1 MGKTSI
7 NATPHCVLVSD
18 PAHPGRQ
25 NVQASCFF
33 VLTCIRIFVFLA
45 IIVESESPQVDGP
58 AGAEN
63 EPRRGR
69 HGVMARRYSVL
80 AAPPLQVEDFLARR
94 GCRLTFMARWLLF
107 LLVTCMS
114 LSWPTIQGI
123 IRVLTEEIDILLLTY
138 EKLIPMVATV
148 KEVAVAVREAATT
161 YKPEKYA
168 ASRSLEALA
177 NGVIRALH

>member
-7 NATPHCVLVSD
+7 KATPHCALVSD

-33 VLTCIRIFVFLA
+33 VLTCIRIFIFLA
-45 IIVESESPQVDGP
+45 IIVESESAQVDGST
-58 AGAEN
+58 GVEN

-69 HGVMARRYSVL
+69 HGAMARRYSVL

-114 LSWPTIQGI
+114 LSWPTIQGPL
-123 IRVLTEEIDILLLTY
+123 RVLTEIDIVSMTH
-138 EKLIPMVATV
+138 EKLIPVVVTV
-148 KEVAVAVREAATT
+148 KEVAVAVRKAATT
-161 YKPEKYA
+161 YKPEKYVA
-168 ASRSLEALA
+168 LRLLEALA
-177 NGVIRALH
+177 NGIIRALY